1 MTDYSHLSLDLV
13 SEHDPDLPHGEDD
26 HDPISRNVHLG
37 NTLSLMKAVVELKFL
52 QTTTAILRIGRSNSG
67 PNPSLRRAIG
77 RREQRI
83 AYIVN
88 AMTKDEFEKISESL
102 TPRALGQSNLS
113 PSEILEAHTPTKQIS
128 QGDERYLRVSPSS
141 STARPK
147 HGGLFGQDTGAT
159 AVVDGNVDNR
169 MGCGTGAENGK
180 ESPELSSP
188 HPARVS
194 DSIYSSIGR
203 SLSVSNVQ
211 SVSSGP
217 RQCKVVPAAQYKKIV
232 SEKEPQFSFV
242 SQPWSV
248 DSLVAESSRIDR
260 SALEISEHPNE
271 HINEHRHLK
280 SADSFPGEFPIS
292 EGLEYSS
299 LATAKHHSRI
309 PSVRTSVRPF
319 SDL

>member
-1 MTDYSHLSLDLV
+1 MTHYSHPSLDLA
-13 SEHDPDLPHGEDD
+13 SECDPDLHHGEDD
-26 HDPISRNVHLG
+26 RDLISRNVNFG
-37 NTLSLMKAVVELKFL
+37 NTLALLKAVVALRFL
-52 QTTTAILRIGRSNSG
+52 QTTTAILRIGRSNSDL
-67 PNPSLRRAIG
+67 NSSLRRAVD

-83 AYIVN
+83 AHIVN
-88 AMTKDEFEKISESL
+88 SMTKDEFEKTADRL
-102 TPRALGQSNLS
+102 TSRALGQSNLT
-113 PSEILEAHTPTKQIS
+113 PSEILETHTPTKSIS
-128 QGDERYLRVSPSS
+128 QGDERFLRVSLSS

-147 HGGLFGQDTGAT
+147 HGGLFGQGTST
-159 AVVDGNVDNR
+159 AAVDGNMDSR
-169 MGCGTGAENGK
+169 KPGLENGK
-180 ESPELSSP
+180 EPKLSSP
-188 HPARVS
+188 TRVS
-194 DSIYSSIGR
+194 DSIYSSLGR

-217 RQCKVVPAAQYKKIV
+217 RQCRVVSAAQYKKIF

-242 SQPWSV
+242 SQPWSI

-271 HINEHRHLK
+271 HINEHLHIK
-280 SADSFPGEFPIS
+280 SADSFPGEFPVS
-292 EGLEYSS
+292 EGLDYSS